1 MGVFLSHRSSYK
13 YWQQASTA
21 EGFKALRL
29 PRQMSYTSVKAI
41 NKLDSLSFLKND
53 TADLTVSQARARGGS
68 SKAHFHV
75 NKRAPHTHKY
85 YMIGEDVA
93 VSSPESCFLE
103 LAGEM
108 TKLQLIVAGFS
119 LCSKYYIRDDKFH
132 TRNPV
137 TSVRKI
143 SKFLAKHPRTES
155 CKKALSALLYVCD
168 NSASPMES
176 FLSIALITPRRLGGY
191 NIKKP
196 RLNAQVQ
203 SSNQGVM
210 LRKGFECDL
219 LWTKNNVAVEYDSN
233 LHHLNEAKFAQDSAR
248 RAGLQNCG
256 IQVITVTT
264 RQFFNNGFFD
274 EVARALAYFLHK
286 YIPKSKPDFL
296 GRRSELVRYVSL
308 YLDINKSKSPH
319 LTAV

>member
-21 EGFKALRL
+21 EGLKAVRL
-29 PRQMSYTSVKAI
+29 PEQMHYTNNKAV
-41 NKLDSLSFLKND
+41 NVLDVLSFLQD
-53 TADLTVSQARARGGS
+53 VTVDLTVSQAKARGES
-68 SKAHFHV
+68 PKARFHV
-75 NKRAPHTHKY
+75 NKRAPKTHKY
-85 YMIGEDVA
+85 YKISEGVA

-103 LAGEM
+103 LAGVM
-108 TKLQLIVAGFS
+108 TKVQLIVAGFT
-119 LCSKYYIRDDKFH
+119 LCSKYYIQGDKLLA
-132 TRNPV
+132 RNPL
-137 TSVRKI
+137 TSVARI
-143 SKFLAKHPRTES
+143 RRYLEKHPRTES

-176 FLSIALITPRRLGGY
+176 FLAIALVTPRRLGGY
-191 NIKKP
+191 YIEKP
-196 RLNAQVQ
+196 LLNAQIK

-219 LWTKNNVAVEYDSN
+219 LWVKHNVAVEYDSN
-233 LHHLNEAKFAQDSAR
+233 MHHLGEAKFAQDSAR

-264 RQFFNNGFFD
+264 KQFFNNGFFD

-286 YIPKSKPDFL
+286 HIQKSKPDFL
-296 GRRSELVRYVSL
+296 GRRSELLHYVSQCL
-308 YLDINKSKSPH
+308 HINKQNPMH